1 MNSTK
6 KENIDFSIAIHG
18 GAGTILR
25 SNMTPEIEASYL
37 EALEEALAKG
47 EAILKQGGSALDAV
61 SASVVSMENN
71 ILFNAGRGSVFS
83 HDGTQQMDA
92 AIMCGRRVDAGA
104 VTAIDEVRNPILLCR
119 EILEKSEHIMLS
131 AEGAKEF
138 AKLNKLEFK
147 PKDWFFSE
155 FRHKQYLEALAE
167 DRVQLDHSNG
177 NFKYGTVGAVAKDI
191 HGDVAAATSTGG
203 MTNKKFG
210 RVGDSPIIGSGTY
223 ANNETC
229 AISCTGNG
237 EAFMREVVGHEISSL
252 MKYANMNLS
261 EACDKVVYE
270 ILPKIDGSGGLIG
283 VDKKG
288 HIVLPFNSEGM
299 YRGFSK
305 SNGEREIAIYK

>member
-1 MNSTK
+1 MNSSKTK
-6 KENIDFSIAIHG
+6 NIDFSIAIHG
-18 GAGTILR
+18 GAGTILK
-25 SNMTPEIEASYL
+25 SSMTPEIEAEYL
-37 EALEEALAKG
+37 KALDDALAKG
-47 EAILKQGGSALDAV
+47 EAILKEGGSALDAV
-61 SASVVSMENN
+61 SASVVSMEDN

-83 HDGTQQMDA
+83 HDGSQQMDA

-119 EILEKSEHIMLS
+119 EILEKSEHILLS

-147 PKDWFFSE
+147 EKDWFFSE
-155 FRHKQYLEALAE
+155 FRHQQFLEALAE

-191 HGDVAAATSTGG
+191 HGDIAAATSTGG

-210 RVGDSPIIGSGTY
+210 RVGDSPIVGSGTY

-237 EAFMREVVGHEISSL
+237 EAFIREVVGHQVSCL
-252 MKYANMNLS
+252 MKYAGMNLS
-261 EACDKVVYE
+261 EASNKVVQE
-270 ILPKIDGSGGLIG
+270 LLPKIDGSGGLIG
-283 VDKKG
+283 VDQKG
-288 HIVLPFNSEGM
+288 NIVLPFNSEGM